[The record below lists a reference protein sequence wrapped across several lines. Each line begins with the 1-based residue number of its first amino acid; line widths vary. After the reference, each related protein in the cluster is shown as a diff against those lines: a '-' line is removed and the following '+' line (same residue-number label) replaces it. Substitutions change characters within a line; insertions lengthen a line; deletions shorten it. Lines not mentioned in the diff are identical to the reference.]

1 MREKTIANEKA
12 FFLEPYRYTADFESG
27 SVGSWSAYPPFQD
40 TGYDYTIM
48 VKKIEGND
56 SKALVREI
64 MPNYA
69 IDYRFGVRK
78 KLDMFVDASSSV
90 SFRFYI
96 KSDSGTKGVVVK
108 FGFDDGR
115 SIETMIPFKKTMKW
129 EKVKID
135 FDTIIGDN
143 RMKRLQAIAFIVIC
157 PDADPGS
164 LHQFAVDDVM
174 VEGYRI
180 MPLKINEPDASWLE
194 EFQCHVLKK
203 HFKEGETIKI
213 STEFPENVK
222 IEKAEAELSRA
233 LTAEDRKTFQ
243 MKKVSNGRW
252 ELEILPGELK
262 KGMWRADIEGVGK
275 DGKRIASTV
284 VLIMKP
290 EKELAGHPRLLISKD
305 DKEKILEK
313 IKRKPYKAI
322 WEAIKSSAESSRK
335 TYNPED
341 FNYCLDA
348 FDAVYW
354 LPTLPGYNTIIR
366 QPAKLSR
373 ANGLVYFLEEC
384 NCAGKAVKE
393 TLLKMAEWPTWV
405 HPHIFKMG
413 QFTYF
418 IVGMSLEDF
427 SLGYD
432 TIYDLLSPGE
442 RKKIADAFFH
452 NGIMGVFKEYVGD
465 NRVSSDTS
473 NWIAHVTGGGILS
486 AVAIQDEY
494 TDAELEPYLT
504 GMILKLGELVKCGFD
519 PTGDYG
525 EGYSYHVYTLQT
537 MAETMAVLERNF
549 GIQFPGKVFHSY
561 RYIFY
566 QAVFPQEDHQGSAA
580 IYDFGDARNQLSSMT
595 PLVYLLNKTRDPL
608 LKWLYDKKPGKEDM
622 DLFYYDDTIPSKGPS
637 DLPTCA
643 WFKDVGTVVFRSG
656 FGYEDFAFI
665 FRCGPFYNHQH
676 FDHGSFYLL
685 DKGEELISEPGRT
698 EYYTDPWY
706 HKLFIQPGGHN
717 CILVDENVES
727 QRAGG
732 DLLHDV
738 KAWQDHGKI
747 TNFMEFEAGA
757 FVSGDLTGLYKGKF
771 KHLTRNIV
779 YIKPR
784 TVVIIDKG
792 IGAND
797 ARRMNLRFHAKK
809 KEDIKLN
816 GKAVEI
822 TKPNA
827 SLWIQTVF
835 PEKYEVEVKKRPLT
849 LDEFNEIQGENPFAM
864 LEAGFVQLTTDV
876 IPECTMFINVLTTD
890 REVIGGLNARR
901 TKNYCELTIGG
912 TTYYIN
918 CSVGEEMTIGDIRS
932 HALVYTKEWY
942 ALA

>member
-1 MREKTIANEKA
+1 
-12 FFLEPYRYTADFESG
+12 
-27 SVGSWSAYPPFQD
+27 
-40 TGYDYTIM
+40 
-48 VKKIEGND
+48 
-56 SKALVREI
+56 
-64 MPNYA
+64 
-69 IDYRFGVRK
+69 
-78 KLDMFVDASSSV
+78 
-90 SFRFYI
+90 
-96 KSDSGTKGVVVK
+96 
-108 FGFDDGR
+108 
-115 SIETMIPFKKTMKW
+115 
-129 EKVKID
+129 
-135 FDTIIGDN
+135 
-143 RMKRLQAIAFIVIC
+143 
-157 PDADPGS
+157 
-164 LHQFAVDDVM
+164 
-174 VEGYRI
+174 
-180 MPLKINEPDASWLE
+180 
-194 EFQCHVLKK
+194 
-203 HFKEGETIKI
+203 
-213 STEFPENVK
+213 
-222 IEKAEAELSRA
+222 LSRA

-243 MKKVSNGRW
+243 MKKVTAARW

-262 KGMWRADIEGVGK
+262 KGMWRVDIEGVGK
-275 DGKRIASTV
+275 DGKKITAAV
-284 VLIMKP
+284 VFIMKP
-290 EKELAGHPRLLISKD
+290 EKELSGHPRLLISKQ

-313 IKRKPYKAI
+313 IKRKPYQTI

-335 TYNPED
+335 KYNPED
-341 FNYCLDA
+341 FNYSLDA
-348 FDAVYW
+348 FDAIYW
-354 LPTLPGYNTIIR
+354 LPTLSGYNTIIR
-366 QPAKLSR
+366 QPAKLAR
-373 ANGLVYFLEEC
+373 ANGLVYFLEDC

-405 HPHIFKMG
+405 HPHISRMG
-413 QFTYF
+413 QFSHF

-452 NGIMGVFKEYVGD
+452 NGIMGVFEEYVRD

-486 AVAIQDEY
+486 AVAIQGEY

-549 GIQFPGKVFHSY
+549 GIRFPGKVFHSY

-566 QAVFPQEDHQGSAA
+566 QGIFPREGAQESAA

-608 LKWLYDKKPGKEDM
+608 LKWLYDKKPGDEDM

-637 DLPTCA
+637 DLPTNE

-747 TNFMEFEAGA
+747 TNFMEFEEGA

-784 TVVIIDKG
+784 TVIIIDKG

-797 ARRMNLRFHAKK
+797 AQRMNLRFHAKRK
-809 KEDIKLN
+809 GDIKLN
-816 GKAVEI
+816 GKTVEI
-822 TKPNA
+822 TKPNT

-835 PEKYEVEVKKRPLT
+835 PEQYEVEVKKRPLT
-849 LDEFNEIQGENPFAM
+849 LDEFTEVQEENVFT
-864 LEAGFVQLTTDV
+864 LSEAGFVQLTAEV
-876 IPECTMFINVLTTD
+876 NRECTIFINVLATD
-890 REVIGGLNARR
+890 REVIEGLDVCRADR
-901 TKNYCELTIGG
+901 YCTLTVGD

-918 CSVGEEMTIGDIRS
+918 TTDGVMTIGDTETD
-932 HALVYTKEWY
+932 APVYAVIKDKHIEFKKKKEV
-942 ALA
+942 